1 MVRNKQ
7 KTLIKKAFIAARKIE
22 NGEINFKLDLLSKS
36 LKQSKIS
43 IYVLKEWFYKR
54 NRYYANYQCPKEWLD
69 YIIDTIYS
77 KY

>member
-43 IYVLKEWFYKR
+43 IYVLKEWFCER

-69 YIIDTIYS
+69 YTIDAIYS